1 MLVVPMWL
9 QVALLAAFSFWVGT
23 QYVAWK
29 QDRKNYWKQWF
40 D

>member
-1 MLVVPMWL
+1 MLVVPMWI
-9 QVALLAAFSFWVGT
+9 QVALLAALSFWVGT

-29 QDRKNYWKQWF
+29 HDRKNYWKQWF